1 MTQKVGIEERQETV
15 TSLTTMFIKILKD
28 SNVTVVNVEEPGGTG
43 ALEIQALNLKKMIQV
58 GGLLHY
64 IKDDSFSS
72 RHRKKW
78 RFDFNEGMFFVLPL
92 NYENSLDILD
102 GNVYE
107 RIQDLAL
114 AVYIKLG
121 MLEGKPVIA
130 MLPEEVLEIRNQSVK
145 EFIKAVLLNSSKRN
159 PARVLLSNGAPIKK
173 ASLGTLEYERLYSTR
188 MNSCQGLRLTAEN
201 MSCGSAS
208 IFYPGVL
215 EYLVEIAQGDVVYI
229 TVINRSEVIVHDTM
243 KRALQFSLSVLPA
256 EDCQQNMR
264 VSEMPLCYSK
274 ERSDAKRVIHSS
286 ADEAYQL
293 LFHVFE

>member
-15 TSLTTMFIKILKD
+15 TSLTAMFIKILKD

-43 ALEIQALNLKKMIQV
+43 ALEIQALNLMKMIQV
-58 GGLLHY
+58 GGLLQY
-64 IKDDSFSS
+64 IKDDSFST
-72 RHRKKW
+72 RRRKKW

-130 MLPEEVLEIRNQSVK
+130 MLPEEVLQIRNQSVK
-145 EFIKAVLLNSSKRN
+145 GLMKAVLLNSSIRN

-173 ASLGTLEYERLYSTR
+173 VSLRSFEYERLYSTG
-188 MNSCQGLRLTAEN
+188 MNSCQGLRLTSEK
-201 MSCGSAS
+201 MFCGSAS

-229 TVINRSEVIVHDTM
+229 TIINRSEVIVHDTM
-243 KRALQFSLSVLPA
+243 KMALQFSLSVLPA
-256 EDCQQNMR
+256 EDCLRNMR
-264 VSEMPLCYSK
+264 MPLCYSK
-274 ERSDAKRVIHSS
+274 ERSDAKRVLHSS